1 MQPSLDSTLDVASSA
16 RPTLKSY
23 DSGEEC
29 SFYHWIELCKLVDDS
44 EDPEV
49 EEPAEATM
57 SEV

>member
-1 MQPSLDSTLDVASSA
+1 MQPSLDSSIAVASSV
-16 RPTLKSY
+16 RPALNSY
-23 DSGEEC
+23 DSGDEC

-44 EDPEV
+44 ENPEV